1 MNNKENEEII
11 KERIHHIF
19 ELRKESELQFDK
31 QLRYIAAGAIAL
43 SVTLISSIQEISINW
58 VILVAWILLIVTLLV
73 NLISFKIAVKAL
85 DYEIVFHPKTN
96 EENKNDKWT
105 KGLNIASII
114 TLVTGLTFLVLFF
127 YKIK

>member
-1 MNNKENEEII
+1 MNKNENEEII
-11 KERIHHIF
+11 KERVHHIF

-43 SVTLISSIQEISINW
+43 SVTLISSIQEISLNW
-58 VILVAWILLIVTLLV
+58 VILVAWILLIFTLLV

-85 DYEIVFHPKTN
+85 DYEIVFHPLTN
-96 EENKNDKWT
+96 EENKIDKWT
-105 KGLNIASII
+105 KGLNITSII
-114 TLVTGLTFLVLFF
+114 TLVAGLTFLVLFF